1 MKHVSIYLSNANLTP
16 SSYYRLTQYFAGT
29 GARLHSSLPDSIYTW
44 WHRQGN
50 NGKRMLKPF
59 LYFFYVFR
67 TLAFLLRDVFAVT
80 NGTVIISRVIVP
92 HHTPW
97 LHRYLV
103 KKLAKRNQL
112 IWDFDDNILA
122 NKSISPSDF
131 QFFSRHSHRI
141 VVTSDFLKSLID
153 QRFAD
158 KVTILPT
165 TDGDLLAFDT
175 IQLTQEREKLF
186 KEEIRIVWVATY
198 SGLEYLRPLIP
209 TLDEAAKTLKEQ
221 YGKKLSLHVVCNKPL
236 TVSTSCLELVNVVWE
251 REVAKQEIVGAHIG
265 IMPLPDT
272 EFTRGKGGFKLI
284 QYMSASLPVIASNVG
299 FNQQVVTDYTGYL
312 VDDSMTA
319 TGWTDAILKLG
330 TDWEH
335 YLQLSRNAK
344 EHYDAC
350 FSFDHNKRFWEQA
363 TKQPRQLLMIV
374 NEDRFFL
381 SHRKDIALAAK
392 QNGWDVTIVCKD
404 TGRKQEVEALGLK
417 IVELPINPTGTN
429 LRQELRTCFFLRK
442 LYSHNKG
449 ALVHHVGMKL
459 ILWGGLAAKIAKPRG
474 VVNAISGLGVMFS
487 DEKLSLTARGILHIM
502 RYSHRRKGILDIFQ
516 NKEDEQLFLQ
526 YHIIQPQQSVLI
538 KGSGIDLQLF
548 SYHPQPDDKVIRV
561 LFTGRMVEEKGVIV
575 LVEAAERL
583 RADYEGR
590 LEFLLCGTTSTNP
603 KAIRQEKL
611 QALCDGHY
619 IQWLGHRN
627 DVRELLI
634 DSHIMAFPSYYR
646 EGVPKSLIEACA
658 IGRPIVTTNSIGCKD
673 TVDDGVNGFLVPVK
687 DSAALAEKI
696 KVLIDDKALRDKM
709 GKAARQRA
717 EQEFAIETVV
727 RKHLEVYH
735 TVTLSEDS

>member
-44 WHRQGN
+44 WHRQGK

-67 TLAFLLRDVFAVT
+67 TLAFLLRDVFAVK

-97 LHRYLV
+97 LHKYLV
-103 KKLAKRNQL
+103 KRLAKRNQL
-112 IWDFDDNILA
+112 IWDFDDNIIA

-131 QFFSRHSHRI
+131 LFFSQHSHKI
-141 VVTSDFLKSLID
+141 VVTNEFLKSLID
-153 QRFAD
+153 KRFAD
-158 KVTILPT
+158 KVTMLPT
-165 TDGDLLAFDT
+165 TDGDLLAFET
-175 IQLTQEREKLF
+175 TQLTKEREQLYT
-186 KEEIRIVWVATY
+186 EEIRMVWVATY
-198 SGLEYLRPLIP
+198 SGLDYLRPLIP
-209 TLDEAAKTLKEQ
+209 TLDEAAKALKEQ

-236 TVSTSCLELVNVVWE
+236 TVHTSCLELVNILWK
-251 REVAKQEIVGAHIG
+251 REVAKQEIVRAHVG

-272 EFTRGKGGFKLI
+272 EFTRGKGGFKLV

-299 FNQQVVTDYTGYL
+299 FNQQVVTNDTGYL
-312 VDDSMTA
+312 IDDSMNA
-319 TGWTDAILKLG
+319 AGWKDAILELG
-330 TDWEH
+330 SNWERYRLLSQHAKNH
-335 YLQLSRNAK
+335 YNTS
-344 EHYDAC
+344 

-363 TKQPRQLLMIV
+363 TKQQKQLLMIV

-381 SHRKDIALAAK
+381 SHRKDIALVA
-392 QNGWDVTIVCKD
+392 QRDGWDVTIVCKD

-417 IVELPINPTGTN
+417 TVELPINPTGTN

-442 LYSHNKG
+442 LYSHNKD
-449 ALVHHVGMKL
+449 AVVHHVGMKL
-459 ILWGGLAAKIAKPRG
+459 ILWGGLAAKMAKTRG

-502 RYSHRRKGILDIFQ
+502 RYSHHRKGVLDIFQ

-526 YHIIQPQQSVLI
+526 YHIIQTQQSVLI
-538 KGSGIDLQLF
+538 KGSGIDLSLF
-548 SYHPQPDDKVIRV
+548 SYHPQPDDNVVRV
-561 LFTGRMVEEKGVIV
+561 LFTGRMVAEKGVIE
-575 LVEAAERL
+575 LIKAAELL
-583 RADYEGR
+583 RTEYEGR
-590 LEFLLCGTTSTNP
+590 LEFLLCGTLSTNP
-603 KAIRQEKL
+603 KAIRKDEL
-611 QALCDGHY
+611 EALCDGRY
-619 IQWLGHRN
+619 IKWLGYRD
-627 DVRELLI
+627 DVRKLLI

-673 TVDDGVNGFLVPVK
+673 TVEDGVNGFLVPVK
-687 DSAALAEKI
+687 DSHALADKL
-696 KVLIDDKALRDKM
+696 KLLIDDKALRETM
-709 GKAARQRA
+709 GKAARKRA

-727 RKHLEVYH
+727 QKHLDVYEQL
-735 TVTLSEDS
+735 TV